1 MKGRKSIEDEE
12 PSAASLREMP
22 EADYSKGKW
31 RRTNRYANAIRRGGM
46 TIHVD
51 GHEPRHFAPWEIG
64 LTRNVKYCLAK
75 PAQRRTISLPASMW
89 KRLDARAKKFGLTPR
104 EAVSTAVARW
114 LEGKPS
120 EP

>member
-1 MKGRKSIEDEE
+1 MKGRKSVEHEE

-22 EADYSKGKW
+22 EADFSKGKW
-31 RRTNRYANAIRRGGM
+31 RRSNRYAKAIRRRGV

-51 GHEPRHFAPWEIG
+51 GHEPRYIAPWELG
-64 LTRNVKYCLAK
+64 LSRDLKYYLAK
-75 PAQRRTISLPASMW
+75 PAERRTISLPASMW
-89 KRLDARAKKFGLTPR
+89 KLLDARAKKFGLTRR

-114 LEGKPS
+114 LEGKAS